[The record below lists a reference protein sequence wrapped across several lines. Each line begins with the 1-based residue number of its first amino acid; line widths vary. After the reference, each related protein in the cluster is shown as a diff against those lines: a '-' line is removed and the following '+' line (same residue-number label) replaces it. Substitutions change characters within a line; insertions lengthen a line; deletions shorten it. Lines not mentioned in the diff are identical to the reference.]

1 MRRPLCT
8 RCALLVRACTALL
21 LLHGCDPR
29 YDHDSPESIPIP
41 EFHERLDSFERM
53 LVVRAMREDRT
64 LLSVQD
70 YIISTLG
77 KRYMDSRPLDLKA
90 VCEEATARV
99 PTIAL
104 LSMGADPT
112 GPIVDLAKKRK
123 KAVLSIS
130 MGQGQEPAARKLL
143 NQGVTTGD
151 WVLLQNCH
159 LGLGFLIE
167 VRSSVHGQHLQ
178 SLACPL
184 ATP

>member
-1 MRRPLCT
+1 
-8 RCALLVRACTALL
+8 
-21 LLHGCDPR
+21 
-29 YDHDSPESIPIP
+29 
-41 EFHERLDSFERM
+41 M

-167 VRSSVHGQHLQ
+167 VRSSVHGQHLSIEL
-178 SLACPL
+178 SLPPSLLTPSTFLKAHTPYPL
-184 ATP
+184 TRISLRAPCRWSSI

>member
-1 MRRPLCT
+1 MCVSPESIPQPQTCPLTLTLT
-8 RCALLVRACTALL
+8 RA
-21 LLHGCDPR
+21 R

-41 EFHERLDSFERM
+41 EFHERLDNFERM

-64 LLSVQD
+64 LLSVQS

-123 KAVLSIS
+123 KQVLMIS

-167 VRSSVHGQHLQ
+167 VEQCTTHI
-178 SLACPL
+178 AYPAPYPL
-184 ATP
+184 PLTPLTT